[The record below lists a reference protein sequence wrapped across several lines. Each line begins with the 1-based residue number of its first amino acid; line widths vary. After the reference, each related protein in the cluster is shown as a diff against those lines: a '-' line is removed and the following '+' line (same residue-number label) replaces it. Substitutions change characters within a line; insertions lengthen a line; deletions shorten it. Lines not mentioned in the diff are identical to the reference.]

1 MYTAG
6 GVMGVA
12 RPSRLVPSALD
23 PLAGGVRPA
32 GLAPSRPP
40 LGPNGRRVG
49 QASVRRRSGGTP
61 GALAQASHPVPA
73 RRSVRT
79 IVMRTSAIV
88 VGAVVGVGLVV
99 GWLLDRRG
107 RGSPFADRLRFMSHF
122 LLRAYV
128 AAILGWS
135 PVLWARHHDAL
146 HLGLATLLG
155 LLMLWSIFMA
165 GVFAWGAWQLPSS
178 DPE

>member
-1 MYTAG
+1 
-6 GVMGVA
+6 
-12 RPSRLVPSALD
+12 
-23 PLAGGVRPA
+23 
-32 GLAPSRPP
+32 
-40 LGPNGRRVG
+40 
-49 QASVRRRSGGTP
+49 
-61 GALAQASHPVPA
+61 
-73 RRSVRT
+73 
-79 IVMRTSAIV
+79 MRTSAIV
-88 VGAVVGVGLVV
+88 VGAVVVVGLVV

-135 PVLWARHHDAL
+135 AVLLARHHDAL

-165 GVFAWGAWQLPSS
+165 GVFAWGAGPRRQAAPPRRPSTREQPRS
-178 DPE
+178 VLRLLGPSAEPPNHVHPSRPEASRLGTFRNTRPPQRLVA